1 VCFWGSDAPPY
12 EQNEAYPFPPVNFF
26 LKFFPTISQSDE
38 AQRLD
43 VYLFRATI
51 AKRGP
56 KREREQGNHGEID
69 GETEPTPPPLRPAR
83 LSLANRVECITLP
96 SPSLSPTPYTTHYT
110 LHPAPYTTL
119 CTLHTTHY
127 TTPCT
132 LHPALHTAPA
142 VSLIRHRGGG
152 SHERGAG

>member
-1 VCFWGSDAPPY
+1 VVFLGSDALPY
-12 EQNEAYPFPPVNFF
+12 APNAACPFPPVNIFF
-26 LKFFPTISQSDE
+26 KSFPTISQSDA

-43 VYLFRATI
+43 VHFFCATI
-51 AKRGP
+51 DKRRP
-56 KREREQGNHGEID
+56 KKRERTGESWRGRRRD
-69 GETEPTPPPLRPAR
+69 GANSPTPRPR
-83 LSLANRVECITLP
+83 SPVVGESRGMYPLP

-132 LHPALHTAPA
+132 LHPALHTAGN
-142 VSLIRHRGGG
+142 GGRRSQWHTMG
-152 SHERGAG
+152 DA